1 MVFMGHD
8 YGQVDNYANDTQLD
22 IVEVEKCNK
31 MSKCDINE
39 SFISSLLIQFIS
51 ISFHRPTWN
60 LNSCRIIYIKNSSS
74 ESTHSHKPNTSKG
87 IARGKKENILRQGMK
102 AYYKTNEDYC
112 SKVSR
117 LGVVPHPFRTIFL
130 SWQVPL
136 SIPAGGAWDAFFE
149 GNKFV

>member
-51 ISFHRPTWN
+51 ISFHRPT
-60 LNSCRIIYIKNSSS
+60 
-74 ESTHSHKPNTSKG
+74 
-87 IARGKKENILRQGMK
+87 
-102 AYYKTNEDYC
+102 
-112 SKVSR
+112 
-117 LGVVPHPFRTIFL
+117 
-130 SWQVPL
+130 
-136 SIPAGGAWDAFFE
+136 
-149 GNKFV
+149 